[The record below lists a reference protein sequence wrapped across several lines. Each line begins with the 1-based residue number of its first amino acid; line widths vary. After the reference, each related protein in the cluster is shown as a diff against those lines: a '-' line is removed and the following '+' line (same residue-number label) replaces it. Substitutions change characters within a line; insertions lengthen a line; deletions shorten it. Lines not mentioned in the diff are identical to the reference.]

1 MALSDHKITD
11 AAIAEKG
18 VVAAPDQLSGS
29 ARTNKMLFD
38 RLIREAV
45 KADYNGLIDAL
56 MAATGAGEIGAAVDG
71 LSGATIQAIL
81 NSVKT
86 ELDSKISSAVTE
98 AALTLKSDKA
108 VTNKH
113 IKSVELDEATGTFTF
128 TRENG
133 TKIVIDT
140 ALEKVAVNFTYD
152 EDSQSLLLTL
162 ADGSTETVSLAA
174 FVTTTE
180 FDDSSTIE
188 WSVSGSKVKAA
199 VKDGSITDTMLSSA
213 LKAMLLGYV
222 NRAATSATNAA
233 SSERNAASSAAT
245 ANSAKYSAESAA
257 KDAARSQS
265 AVKWSENNAK
275 LSETKASTYAS
286 SAAESIKHA
295 PRINTDGKWELWS
308 AMKNAYVA
316 TEYTAIGTNGTTP
329 TIGANGNWY
338 LGETDTGLPS
348 RGEQGPGAEV
358 YYIDLEGSYPNYTCP
373 VEMAGIKAAYEAGKV
388 LECRCAMGVYT
399 ATLPLFVPMPS
410 ANTWIFSGSGA
421 LTAMNFP
428 AQSLTIAIVNGAVQA
443 SNTRLVTKDDIAS
456 PSQLGVVKPAAK
468 KTDAM
473 TRSIGVDDS
482 GRLYTEPAAWYV
494 NITGTLDEPIGDKTP
509 AEIYQAYTEGYA
521 VYVVVQMT
529 NLYSGMPFTLPLVAI
544 VPASGSYLVCFSTL
558 AEPHRDEAGIIEIT
572 VTWNQRWYLFT
583 SKIAS
588 TDDIPT
594 TLKNPHALT
603 ITCGSNSVN
612 YDGSEAKTIDIPA
625 GVGDDTPDYVLTAAD
640 ALAKKVVNHIG
651 ADNIVFAVMADAH
664 LGYYTDTGNAAGK
677 QAGQALKR
685 LNERCALDFVAHV
698 GDYTT
703 GAYNT
708 TVESA
713 MRDMADYQLLIGSK
727 FPGRQAWCVGN
738 HDDAPYQATANRMS
752 QTQVYAA
759 ISRKNL
765 ASNGYVPGNT
775 AYGYMDFPALRL
787 RLIYL
792 DTHDRRSWGSAQVG
806 AGANC
811 DFLNVENISAAQ
823 LQWLADHALDFSGV
837 DDPSKWSILVF
848 SHAVLST
855 SGTYTDPSG
864 TAHPCNTANAATLL
878 KAYATKKSG
887 SITHGGVTV
896 NYNFTTVTPAGI
908 IGCIHGHE
916 HRYANE
922 IVGGAFLSICCPN
935 ILNGRERVSADGNT
949 YTKTA
954 GTANGTSFCVFSVNR
969 ADKKIY
975 VDHYGPG
982 IDREFNYTVIDPS
995 APSYTN
1001 LLPSATDADGSI
1013 YNGVGWEKGY
1023 RLGSDGAPS
1032 AQNDSYL
1039 TGFIPVK
1046 FGDVVHLKNVK
1057 WQNGVTTGLNS
1068 GNQRVSFYSAD
1079 KVHLGQ
1085 SNAVG
1090 LGGMLSGVKDDNN
1103 IWTQFTVRSWSGVDV
1118 GSAAY
1123 FRLNCAEISGD
1134 SIITVNEEIT

>member
-1 MALSDHKITD
+1 MKKLYEESSVQDIA
-11 AAIAEKG
+11 AAIREKNG
-18 VVAAPDQLSGS
+18 GTEKYKVAQ
-29 ARTNKMLFD
+29 
-38 RLIREAV
+38 
-45 KADYNGLIDAL
+45 
-56 MAATGAGEIGAAVDG
+56 MAAAVRD
-71 LSGATIQAIL
+71 I
-81 NSVKT
+81 
-86 ELDSKISSAVTE
+86 
-98 AALTLKSDKA
+98 
-108 VTNKH
+108 
-113 IKSVELDEATGTFTF
+113 
-128 TRENG
+128 
-133 TKIVIDT
+133 
-140 ALEKVAVNFTYD
+140 
-152 EDSQSLLLTL
+152 
-162 ADGSTETVSLAA
+162 
-174 FVTTTE
+174 
-180 FDDSSTIE
+180 
-188 WSVSGSKVKAA
+188 
-199 VKDGSITDTMLSSA
+199 
-213 LKAMLLGYV
+213 
-222 NRAATSATNAA
+222 
-233 SSERNAASSAAT
+233 
-245 ANSAKYSAESAA
+245 
-257 KDAARSQS
+257 
-265 AVKWSENNAK
+265 
-275 LSETKASTYAS
+275 
-286 SAAESIKHA
+286 
-295 PRINTDGKWELWS
+295 
-308 AMKNAYVA
+308 
-316 TEYTAIGTNGTTP
+316 
-329 TIGANGNWY
+329 
-338 LGETDTGLPS
+338 
-348 RGEQGPGAEV
+348 
-358 YYIDLEGSYPNYTCP
+358 
-373 VEMAGIKAAYEAGKV
+373 
-388 LECRCAMGVYT
+388 
-399 ATLPLFVPMPS
+399 PS
-410 ANTWIFSGSGA
+410 ACN
-421 LTAMNFP
+421 LP
-428 AQSLTIAIVNGAVQA
+428 
-443 SNTRLVTKDDIAS
+443 IAS
-456 PSQLGVVKPAAK
+456 PTQLGGVKPVA
-468 KTDAM
+468 KTDVM

-482 GRLYTEPAAWYV
+482 GGLYTEPAAWYV
-494 NITGTLDEPIGDKTP
+494 NITGTLDAPSGDKTP
-509 AEIYQAYTEGYA
+509 AEIYHAYTGGYA
-521 VYVVVQMT
+521 VYAVVQMA
-529 NLYSGMPFTLPLVAI
+529 NLYDGIPFTLPLVA
-544 VPASGSYLVCFSTL
+544 VAPVDGSYMVCFSTL
-558 AEPHRDEAGIIEIT
+558 AEPHLHDASIIEIT

-588 TDDIPT
+588 KDDKLP
-594 TLKNPHALT
+594 NPYKLR
-603 ITCGSNSVN
+603 ITSGSNSVT
-612 YDGSEAKTIDIPA
+612 YDGSEAENIDIPAGPKGDKGDPGATGPKGEKGDPGPQGPA

-651 ADNIVFAVMADAH
+651 SDNIVFAVMADAH
-664 LGYYTDTGNAAGK
+664 LGYYTDTVNAAGK

-738 HDDAPYQATANRMS
+738 HDDAPYQATANRMT

-775 AYGYMDFPALRL
+775 GYGYMDFPALRL

-806 AGANC
+806 VGANC
-811 DFLNVENISAAQ
+811 DYLNVENISAEQ
-823 LQWLADHALDFSGV
+823 LRYLADHALDFSGV
-837 DDPSKWSILVF
+837 DDPSKWSILIF

-864 TAHPCNTANAATLL
+864 TAHPCNTANAAKLL

-887 SITHGGVTV
+887 SITHGGVAV
-896 NYNFTTVTPAGI
+896 NYNFTAVAPAGI

-954 GTANGTSFCVFSVNR
+954 GTANGTSFCVFSINR

-982 IDREFNYTVIDPS
+982 VDRVFDYTVIDPS

-1001 LLPSATDADGSI
+1001 VLPSAIDTDGSI
-1013 YNGVGWEKGY
+1013 YNGVGWKKGY

-1032 AQNDSYL
+1032 VQNDSYL
-1039 TGFIPVK
+1039 TGFIPIK

-1068 GNQRVSFYSAD
+1068 GNQRISFYDAN
-1079 KVHLGQ
+1079 KAHLGQ
-1085 SNAVG
+1085 ANAIG
-1090 LGGMLSGVKDDNN
+1090 LGGMLSGVKDANN
-1103 IWTQFTVRSWSGVDV
+1103 IWTQFTVKNWSGVDV

>member
-1 MALSDHKITD
+1 MKKLYEESSVQAIA
-11 AAIAEKG
+11 AAIREKNG
-18 VVAAPDQLSGS
+18 GTEKYKVAQMA
-29 ARTNKMLFD
+29 
-38 RLIREAV
+38 EAV
-45 KADYNGLIDAL
+45 RNIP
-56 MAATGAGEIGAAVDG
+56 
-71 LSGATIQAIL
+71 SG
-81 NSVKT
+81 
-86 ELDSKISSAVTE
+86 
-98 AALTLKSDKA
+98 
-108 VTNKH
+108 
-113 IKSVELDEATGTFTF
+113 
-128 TRENG
+128 
-133 TKIVIDT
+133 
-140 ALEKVAVNFTYD
+140 
-152 EDSQSLLLTL
+152 
-162 ADGSTETVSLAA
+162 
-174 FVTTTE
+174 
-180 FDDSSTIE
+180 
-188 WSVSGSKVKAA
+188 
-199 VKDGSITDTMLSSA
+199 
-213 LKAMLLGYV
+213 
-222 NRAATSATNAA
+222 
-233 SSERNAASSAAT
+233 
-245 ANSAKYSAESAA
+245 
-257 KDAARSQS
+257 
-265 AVKWSENNAK
+265 
-275 LSETKASTYAS
+275 
-286 SAAESIKHA
+286 
-295 PRINTDGKWELWS
+295 
-308 AMKNAYVA
+308 
-316 TEYTAIGTNGTTP
+316 
-329 TIGANGNWY
+329 
-338 LGETDTGLPS
+338 
-348 RGEQGPGAEV
+348 GAEV
-358 YYIDLEGSYPNYTCP
+358 FYIDLEGNYPNYTCP
-373 VEMAGIKAAYEAGKV
+373 VAMADIDAAYEAGKV
-388 LECRCAMGVYT
+388 LECRCAMGPYT
-399 ATLPLFVPMPS
+399 ATLPLFIPMPS

-421 LTAMNFP
+421 LTAMKFP
-428 AQSLTIAIVNGAVQA
+428 AQSLTIAIVNGTVQA
-443 SNTRLVTKDDIAS
+443 SNTQLATK
-456 PSQLGVVKPAAK
+456 V
-468 KTDAM
+468 
-473 TRSIGVDDS
+473 
-482 GRLYTEPAAWYV
+482 
-494 NITGTLDEPIGDKTP
+494 
-509 AEIYQAYTEGYA
+509 
-521 VYVVVQMT
+521 
-529 NLYSGMPFTLPLVAI
+529 
-544 VPASGSYLVCFSTL
+544 
-558 AEPHRDEAGIIEIT
+558 
-572 VTWNQRWYLFT
+572 
-583 SKIAS
+583 
-588 TDDIPT
+588 DIPT
-594 TLKNPHALT
+594 ALPNPAALT
-603 ITCGSNSVN
+603 ITSGSTTVT
-612 YDGSEAKTIDIPA
+612 YDGSEAESIDIPVGPKGDKGDPGAKGDKGDPGPQGPA

-651 ADNIVFAVMADAH
+651 SDNIVFAVMADAH

-685 LNERCALDFVAHV
+685 LNERCALDFVAHC

-837 DDPSKWSILVF
+837 DDPSKWSILIF

-864 TAHPCNTANAATLL
+864 TAHPCDTANAAKLL

-887 SITHGGVTV
+887 SVTHGGVTV
-896 NYNFTTVTPAGI
+896 NYNFTTITPAGI

-922 IVGGAFLSICCPN
+922 TVGGAFLSICCPN
-935 ILNGRERVSADGNT
+935 VLNGRERVSADGNT

-954 GTANGTSFCVFSVNR
+954 GTANGTSFCVFSINR

-982 IDREFNYTVIDPS
+982 IDRVFNYTVIDPS

-1001 LLPSATDADGSI
+1001 LLPSATDTDGSI

-1032 AQNDSYL
+1032 VQNNSYL

-1057 WQNGVTTGLNS
+1057 WQYGVDTGLNS
-1068 GNQRVSFYSAD
+1068 GNQRVSFYDAN

-1085 SNAVG
+1085 AAAIGV
-1090 LGGMLSGVKDDNN
+1090 GGMLSGVKDDNN
-1103 IWTQFTVRSWSGVDV
+1103 IWTQFTVKNWSGVTLDNP
-1118 GSAAY
+1118 AY

>member
-1 MALSDHKITD
+1 M
-11 AAIAEKG
+11 
-18 VVAAPDQLSGS
+18 
-29 ARTNKMLFD
+29 
-38 RLIREAV
+38 
-45 KADYNGLIDAL
+45 
-56 MAATGAGEIGAAVDG
+56 
-71 LSGATIQAIL
+71 
-81 NSVKT
+81 
-86 ELDSKISSAVTE
+86 
-98 AALTLKSDKA
+98 
-108 VTNKH
+108 
-113 IKSVELDEATGTFTF
+113 
-128 TRENG
+128 
-133 TKIVIDT
+133 
-140 ALEKVAVNFTYD
+140 
-152 EDSQSLLLTL
+152 
-162 ADGSTETVSLAA
+162 
-174 FVTTTE
+174 
-180 FDDSSTIE
+180 SSTINQDAIL
-188 WSVSGSKVKAA
+188 SGKVSAQEMLLSGKVSTLETLIGPPGPQGPKGDPGDSYT
-199 VKDGSITDTMLSSA
+199 VKGLYATLSA
-213 LKAMLLGYV
+213 LQ
-222 NRAATSATNAA
+222 AAHPTGSTGDAWFVGTSDSNVV
-233 SSERNAASSAAT
+233 
-245 ANSAKYSAESAA
+245 YQW
-257 KDAARSQS
+257 DVDQS
-265 AVKWSENNAK
+265 AWVNVGALKGPK
-275 LSETKASTYAS
+275 GDIGETGPQGPQGAQGEKGDT
-286 SAAESIKHA
+286 
-295 PRINTDGKWELWS
+295 G
-308 AMKNAYVA
+308 A
-316 TEYTAIGTNGTTP
+316 TGPQGPQGEQGPKGDKGDAGTTP
-329 TIGANGNWY
+329 HIGANGNWY
-338 LGETDTGLPS
+338 IGDTDTGLPS

-358 YYIDLEGSYPNYTCP
+358 FYIDLEGNYPDYTCP
-373 VEMAGIKAAYEAGKV
+373 VAMADIKTAYETGKV

-399 ATLPLFVPMPS
+399 ATLPLFIPIPS
-410 ANTWIFSGSGA
+410 ENTWIFSGSGA
-421 LTAMNFP
+421 LSAMNFV
-428 AQSLTIAIVNGAVQA
+428 AQSLTIAVTGYGVLA
-443 SNTRLVTKDDIAS
+443 SNTRLATK
-456 PSQLGVVKPAAK
+456 G
-468 KTDAM
+468 
-473 TRSIGVDDS
+473 
-482 GRLYTEPAAWYV
+482 
-494 NITGTLDEPIGDKTP
+494 
-509 AEIYQAYTEGYA
+509 
-521 VYVVVQMT
+521 
-529 NLYSGMPFTLPLVAI
+529 
-544 VPASGSYLVCFSTL
+544 
-558 AEPHRDEAGIIEIT
+558 
-572 VTWNQRWYLFT
+572 
-583 SKIAS
+583 
-588 TDDIPT
+588 DIPAIPD
-594 TLKNPHALT
+594 LLPNPCALF
-603 ITCGSNSVN
+603 INSGSNSVV
-612 YDGSEAKTIDIPA
+612 YDGSEDKTIDIPA

-651 ADNIVFAVMADAH
+651 SDNIVFAVMADAH

-752 QTQVYAA
+752 QTQVYAS

-765 ASNGYVPGNT
+765 ASNGYVPDNA

-806 AGANC
+806 SGENC
-811 DFLNVENISAAQ
+811 SFLNVENISAAQ
-823 LQWLADHALDFSGV
+823 LQWLADHALNFSGV

-864 TAHPCNTANAATLL
+864 TVHPCNTANAATLL

-896 NYNFTTVTPAGI
+896 NYNFTAVTPAGI

-935 ILNGRERVSADGNT
+935 VLNGRERVSADGNT

-954 GTANGTSFCVFSVNR
+954 GTANGTSFCVFSINR

-982 IDREFNYTVIDPS
+982 VDRVFDYTVIDPS

-1001 LLPSATDADGSI
+1001 LLPSATDTDGSV
-1013 YNGVGWEKGY
+1013 YNGVGWKKGY
-1023 RLGSDGAPS
+1023 RLTSNGAPDS
-1032 AQNDSYL
+1032 QNASYL

-1068 GNQRVSFYSAD
+1068 GNQRVSFYDAN
-1079 KVHLGQ
+1079 KIHLGQ
-1085 SNAVG
+1085 TNAIG
-1090 LGGMLSGVKDDNN
+1090 LGGTLSGVKDENG
-1103 IWTQFTVRSWSGVDV
+1103 IWTQFTVKNWSGVDV
-1118 GSAAY
+1118 GNAAY

>member
-1 MALSDHKITD
+1 MQITQSIDLNLSIDGIPPQLHMPQGDGGRIISASLWDGATIYSPPDGTMCMLRFRKPDGTGGLYDTAEDGTKISLANNVATIPVALQVLAVGGPVHCQVELYAPAAEGELLSANRLATFAFLLFVAPSVYPD
-11 AAIAEKG
+11 AEIISGDYINIVSEALK
-18 VVAAPDQLSGS
+18 AALD
-29 ARTNKMLFD
+29 
-38 RLIREAV
+38 EV
-45 KADYNGLIDAL
+45 
-56 MAATGAGEIGAAVDG
+56 VDG
-71 LSGATIQAIL
+71 LNEHQ
-81 NSVKT
+81 
-86 ELDSKISSAVTE
+86 
-98 AALTLKSDKA
+98 
-108 VTNKH
+108 
-113 IKSVELDEATGTFTF
+113 
-128 TRENG
+128 
-133 TKIVIDT
+133 
-140 ALEKVAVNFTYD
+140 
-152 EDSQSLLLTL
+152 
-162 ADGSTETVSLAA
+162 
-174 FVTTTE
+174 
-180 FDDSSTIE
+180 
-188 WSVSGSKVKAA
+188 
-199 VKDGSITDTMLSSA
+199 
-213 LKAMLLGYV
+213 
-222 NRAATSATNAA
+222 
-233 SSERNAASSAAT
+233 
-245 ANSAKYSAESAA
+245 
-257 KDAARSQS
+257 
-265 AVKWSENNAK
+265 
-275 LSETKASTYAS
+275 
-286 SAAESIKHA
+286 
-295 PRINTDGKWELWS
+295 PRINADGKWELWD
-308 AMKNAYVA
+308 ATKNAYVA
-316 TEYTAIGTNGTTP
+316 TEYTAIGKDGTRGRGWYQHNVGTSLVQAVVWDGSIIAPKWGKGDWLYNPDNGNVGICTSRTDNADGSGHANITYTGTLKGADGITP

-338 LGETDTGLPS
+338 IGDDDTGKPS

-358 YYIDLEGSYPNYTCP
+358 FYIDLEGSYPDYTCP
-373 VEMAGIKAAYEAGKV
+373 VAMADIKAAYEAGNV
-388 LECRCAMGVYT
+388 LTCRCAMGKIYT

-421 LTAMNFP
+421 LAAMDFP

-443 SNTRLVTKDDIAS
+443 SS
-456 PSQLGVVKPAAK
+456 
-468 KTDAM
+468 
-473 TRSIGVDDS
+473 
-482 GRLYTEPAAWYV
+482 TELA
-494 NITGTLDEPIGDKTP
+494 TMEDK
-509 AEIYQAYTEGYA
+509 
-521 VYVVVQMT
+521 
-529 NLYSGMPFTLPLVAI
+529 LP
-544 VPASGSYLVCFSTL
+544 
-558 AEPHRDEAGIIEIT
+558 
-572 VTWNQRWYLFT
+572 
-583 SKIAS
+583 
-588 TDDIPT
+588 
-594 TLKNPHALT
+594 NPHKLR
-603 ITCGSNSVN
+603 ITSGDTVVT
-612 YDGSEAKTIDIPA
+612 YDGSTPENIDIPAGPKGDKGDPGPQGPA

-651 ADNIVFAVMADAH
+651 SDNIVFAVMADAH

-727 FPGRQAWCVGN
+727 FPGRQTWCVGN

-765 ASNGYVPGNT
+765 ASNGYVPDNA

-806 AGANC
+806 AGENC
-811 DFLNVENISAAQ
+811 TFLNVENISAAQ
-823 LQWLADHALDFSGV
+823 LQWLADHALNFSGV
-837 DDPSKWSILVF
+837 DDPSKWSILVL
-848 SHAVLST
+848 SHAVLGT

-864 TAHPCNTANAATLL
+864 TVHPCNTANAATLL

-896 NYNFTTVTPAGI
+896 NYNFTAVTPAGI

-935 ILNGRERVSADGNT
+935 IMNGRERVSADGNT

-954 GTANGTSFCVFSVNR
+954 GTANGTSFCVFSINR

-982 IDREFNYTVIDPS
+982 IDRVFDYTVIDPS

-1001 LLPSATDADGSI
+1001 LLPSATDTDGSI

-1023 RLGSDGAPS
+1023 RLGSDGAPTG
-1032 AQNDSYL
+1032 QNDSYL

-1085 SNAVG
+1085 TNAIG
-1090 LGGMLSGVKDDNN
+1090 LGGTLSGVKDDNN
-1103 IWTQFTVRSWSGVDV
+1103 IWTQFTVKNFSGVTLDN
-1118 GSAAY
+1118 AAY